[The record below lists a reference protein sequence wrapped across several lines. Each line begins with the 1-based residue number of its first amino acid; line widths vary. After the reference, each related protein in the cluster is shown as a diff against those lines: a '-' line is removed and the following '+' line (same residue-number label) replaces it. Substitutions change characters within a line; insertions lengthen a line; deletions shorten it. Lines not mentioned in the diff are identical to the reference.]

1 MPQHFYH
8 QSGFQMFEAT
18 CKFCLE
24 GLFLGLVSVIFVLLQ
39 VENKKE
45 NKKNA
50 QNTINLIHC
59 RYTSKWQINHD
70 IYDKREIH

>member
-8 QSGFQMFEAT
+8 RSGFQMFEAT

-24 GLFLGLVSVIFVLLQ
+24 GLFFLGLVSVIFVLLQ

-59 RYTSKWQINHD
+59 RYTSK
-70 IYDKREIH
+70 